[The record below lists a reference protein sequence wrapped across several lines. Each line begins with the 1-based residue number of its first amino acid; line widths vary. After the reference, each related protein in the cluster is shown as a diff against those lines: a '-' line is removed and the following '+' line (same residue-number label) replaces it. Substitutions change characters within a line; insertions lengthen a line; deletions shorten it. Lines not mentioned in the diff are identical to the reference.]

1 MKHLIIVNGTMG
13 AGKTTVCRS
22 LTRLLPANV
31 FLDGDWC
38 WDMNPFT
45 VTEETKTMVLE
56 NIAFLLNQFLSCSSL
71 EYVIFCWVI
80 HQKEILSDILS
91 RLQTENCSVLTVS
104 LICSEEALRLR
115 LEKDVEAGLRTEDVI
130 SRSVAR
136 LDCYRDFPSVMLDVS
151 DLTPGEAAARIAAMA
166 LSPVKNPSL

>member
-80 HQKEILSDILS
+80 LS

-136 LDCYRDFPSVMLDVS
+136 LDCYRDFPSVKLDVS